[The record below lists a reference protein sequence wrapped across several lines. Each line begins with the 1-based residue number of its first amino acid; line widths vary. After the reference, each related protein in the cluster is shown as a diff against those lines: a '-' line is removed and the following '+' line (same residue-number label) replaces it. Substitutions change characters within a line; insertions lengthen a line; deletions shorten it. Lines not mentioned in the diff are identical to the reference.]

1 MPYYGR
7 RRYGYRRRASV
18 RGGRRY
24 SRGGGYKRY
33 LNRMFPAAAAQAAA
47 VSRKRAAFRRVLN
60 SHLYGSEF
68 GINSDPKDY
77 GMQLTGLGDYAFK
90 GTPSVGARVGAW
102 AGDKLGNFLGR
113 ITGLGDYTVNS
124 NSLMGTDPPRVSNGA
139 NLREII
145 ISHREYIGDVVT
157 GPAGTFASS
166 SFLLNP
172 GNSRIFPWL
181 SAVASCFQQYKFRGI
196 VFEFKTMSA
205 DALNSTNTA
214 LGTVIM
220 ASNYNVLQANFANKN
235 EMENTEFSSSCKP
248 SASMYHPIECD
259 PRDTPLTEL
268 YIAPNGVIPDGGTPQ
283 FYDFCNFQ
291 IATNGF
297 QASNVNI
304 GELWVT
310 YEVAL
315 LKPIQPSIAGVAPS
329 QFYMEE
335 STAITPASS
344 FIMFANGGQMSIDAG
359 STATAPQY
367 SPLNVISSQT
377 LPVTITN
384 TPVSPVQLSFTR
396 HISIGDGDT
405 QLPVGTI
412 IRYMQLVQ
420 SSVDM
425 SPVVTT
431 APVSS
436 GLVNLASTQAG
447 GLVNALNAPTNFAYY
462 ANARSQTFVSDFI
475 VTNTTS
481 NAFPSFNI
489 TGNTVPLSAANQR
502 ATAMCWIFVL
512 PPHMS

>member
-1 MPYYGR
+1 MVFRRYYR
-7 RRYGYRRRASV
+7 RRYRRRYPYRR
-18 RGGRRY
+18 GG
-24 SRGGGYKRY
+24 SGGGLTRLVKY
-33 LNRMFPAAAAQAAA
+33 MFPERVAEAKA
-47 VSRKRAAFRRVLN
+47 VRSKRRAFRKQFN
-60 SHLYGSEF
+60 SLMYGPQF
-68 GINSDPKDY
+68 GLQSDPTTY
-77 GMQLTGLGDYAFK
+77 GVTLNGLGDYEFK

-124 NSLMGTDPPRVSNGA
+124 NSLLGTDPPRVSNGA

-220 ASNYNVLQANFANKN
+220 ASNYNVLQPNFGSKS

-268 YIAPNGVIPDGGTPQ
+268 YIAPNGVVPDGGTPQ

-315 LKPIQPSIAGVAPS
+315 LKPIQPSIAGIAPS
-329 QFYMEE
+329 QFFMEYGN
-335 STAITPASS
+335 SVPTVPTAPPDTSVVC
-344 FIMFANGGQMSIDAG
+344 NGGQIALIGGPGNPNYQSVKIV
-359 STATAPQY
+359 SHE
-367 SPLNVISSQT
+367 T
-377 LPVTITN
+377 LPVTTVN
-384 TPVSPVQLSFTR
+384 LSIAGQGSMFNRRYT
-396 HISIGDGDT
+396 IGDADT
-405 QLPVGTI
+405 QLPVGSI
-412 IRYMQLVQ
+412 IRFVQ
-420 SSVDM
+420 QFVTSADITTLPGTPVTSSY
-425 SPVVTT
+425 
-431 APVSS
+431 
-436 GLVNLASTQAG
+436 VNLAATTKG
-447 GLVNALNAPTNFAYY
+447 GLISTTGAAVTYTSTIT
-462 ANARSQTFVSDFI
+462 ARNLTFITDLEITAVG
-475 VTNTTS
+475 N
-481 NAFPSFNI
+481 NLPSFQLSGSQLPVPVG
-489 TGNTVPLSAANQR
+489 TTVSA
-502 ATAMCWIFVL
+502 TCFMFVL
-512 PPHMS
+512 PPHME

>member
-1 MPYYGR
+1 MAFRRYYR
-7 RRYGYRRRASV
+7 RRYRRRYPYRR
-18 RGGRRY
+18 GG
-24 SRGGGYKRY
+24 SGGGLSRLVKY
-33 LNRMFPAAAAQAAA
+33 MFPERIAEAKA
-47 VSRKRAAFRRVLN
+47 VRSKRRAFRKQFN
-60 SHLYGSEF
+60 SLMYSPQF
-68 GINSDPKDY
+68 GLQSDPASY
-77 GMQLTGLGDYAFK
+77 GVTLNGLGDYQFK

-102 AGDKLGNFLGR
+102 AGDKLGGFLGR

-157 GPAGTFASS
+157 GPAGSFASS

-235 EMENTEFSSSCKP
+235 EMENTEYSSSCKP

-315 LKPIQPSIAGVAPS
+315 LKPIQPSIAGVAPN

-335 STAITPASS
+335 SYSTQIDGNPA
-344 FIMFANGGQMSIDAG
+344 FPIGCIGGLTYIPRSASG
-359 STATAPQY
+359 LPNLYGELSVV
-367 SPLNVISSQT
+367 SGET
-377 LPVTITN
+377 LPVKTEIIT
-384 TPVSPVQLSFTR
+384 SPSLARRYT
-396 HISIGDGDT
+396 IGDGDT
-405 QLPVGTI
+405 QLPVGAVV
-412 IRYMQLVQ
+412 RYTLVYQ
-420 SSVDM
+420 TDVD
-425 SPVVTT
+425 SISNPNAVTPPPMT
-431 APVSS
+431 S
-436 GLVNLASTQAG
+436 LVNI
-447 GLVNALNAPTNFAYY
+447 APTFAGKLMTPAGAVDTTNYTLT
-462 ANARSQTFVSDFI
+462 AGPRSMVFIYDFVI
-475 VTNTTS
+475 TGTTS
-481 NAFPSFNI
+481 NALPSFVIGQRGSNL
-489 TGNTVPLSAANQR
+489 TAAGQH
-502 ATAMCWIFVL
+502 ATAMAWMSVL
-512 PPHMS
+512 PPHMT

>member
-1 MPYYGR
+1 MAFRRYYR
-7 RRYGYRRRASV
+7 RRYRRRYPYRR
-18 RGGRRY
+18 GG
-24 SRGGGYKRY
+24 SGGG
-33 LNRMFPAAAAQAAA
+33 LNRLVKYMFPERIAEAKA
-47 VSRKRAAFRRVLN
+47 VRSKRRAFRKQFN
-60 SHLYGSEF
+60 SLMYSPQF
-68 GINSDPKDY
+68 GLQSDPASY
-77 GMQLTGLGDYAFK
+77 GVTLNGLGDYEFK

-102 AGDKLGNFLGR
+102 AGDKLGGFLGR

-124 NSLMGTDPPRVSNGA
+124 NSLLGTDPPRVSNGA

-157 GPAGTFASS
+157 GPAGSFASS

-220 ASNYNVLQANFANKN
+220 ASNYNVLQANFASKS

-310 YEVAL
+310 YEIAL

-335 STAITPASS
+335 SHLDPVAGPGIWVS
-344 FIMFANGGQMSIDAG
+344 GGQLSQSD
-359 STATAPQY
+359 SSNPVYAPVT
-367 SPLNVISSQT
+367 LISEQT
-377 LPVTITN
+377 LPVKTTN
-384 TPVSPVQLSFTR
+384 VRLGPANFNRKYT
-396 HISIGDGDT
+396 IGDADT
-405 QLPVGTI
+405 QLPAGSI
-412 IRYMQLVQ
+412 IRYMSTTVFTA
-420 SSVDM
+420 DM
-425 SPVVTT
+425 VTVPT
-431 APVSS
+431 APFVTSAYA
-436 GLVNLASTQAG
+436 NLATTTAG
-447 GLVNALNAPTNFAYY
+447 GLRTAAGVPTNYTYA
-462 ANARSQTFVSDFI
+462 ANARAISFISDFV
-475 VTNTTS
+475 VTGSAPNVL
-481 NAFPSFNI
+481 PSFECSSINTASS
-489 TGNTVPLSAANQR
+489 TGQAGTS
-502 ATAMCWIFVL
+502 MCWMFVL
-512 PPHMS
+512 PPHMT